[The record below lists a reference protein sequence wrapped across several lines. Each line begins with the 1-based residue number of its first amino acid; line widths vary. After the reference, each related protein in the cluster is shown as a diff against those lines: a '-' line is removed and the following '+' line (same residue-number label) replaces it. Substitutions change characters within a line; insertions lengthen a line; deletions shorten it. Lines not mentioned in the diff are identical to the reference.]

1 MIYHLGMLYMFS
13 MEDLMNVI
21 DLNSIYLP
29 MEPSWNCASWDLLD
43 RICRNRESWSID
55 LGDEGGIKTY
65 YDCLRTF

>member
-1 MIYHLGMLYMFS
+1 
-13 MEDLMNVI
+13 MNVI